1 MISSPGRGRSI
12 GLGGAAIRPCTG
24 FQVFKIGE
32 IQARKSPC
40 SQLFNAI
47 RPTASTAVCDP
58 PFIFD
63 LSLTVVRACSG
74 LAETTGTQ
82 LPVPLAFVVQS
93 LVRSVRCTAYP
104 PFRPTQRSKPFPIN
118 ILGYHRQNYHT
129 CCQIHKSSTKLSLT
143 SL

>member
-74 LAETTGTQ
+74 LAETTGPQ
-82 LPVPLAFVVQS
+82 LAVRLAFVAQS
-93 LVRSVRCTAYP
+93 LVRAVRCTAYP
-104 PFRPTQRSKPFPIN
+104 PSRPTQRSKPFPWN
-118 ILGYHRQNYHT
+118 NLGYRW
-129 CCQIHKSSTKLSLT
+129 QIYHKSLQQHCR
-143 SL
+143 

>member
-74 LAETTGTQ
+74 LAETTGPQ
-82 LPVPLAFVVQS
+82 LAVRLAFVAQS
-93 LVRSVRCTAYP
+93 LVRAVRCTAPDRHNAENHSPQTTRAIAGKYITHVV
-104 PFRPTQRSKPFPIN
+104 R
-118 ILGYHRQNYHT
+118 
-129 CCQIHKSSTKLSLT
+129 
-143 SL
+143 